1 MYLTLASLVFLH
13 TLDFYKQFGFLPP
26 VEQIINIWGILEE
39 QEPPVP
45 GDDAGDIELQARR
58 EWEAK
63 KKLVV
68 WWCDNYLVAAGG
80 ELTYGKTV
88 RYYKH
93 LAEAVEV
100 KGKKFV
106 LVETT
111 TEAYGMLVYDNCHG
125 KWNEIFAERVKDP
138 GFKIPKYSKE
148 DASTHK
154 YNVTKHTDP
163 QGGKNAGWKDSGREA
178 LNAFKKQLK
187 DFRANDRKNG
197 YPLLKKAL
205 QWLREENGITEES
218 YMPKRRGAKRKRQAT
233 VDKTNVVLLDEESDE
248 WSAGPDDE
256 ASVTEAEE
264 EDN

>member
-1 MYLTLASLVFLH
+1 MH
-13 TLDFYKQFGFLPP
+13 TLDFYKQFGFLPS

-93 LAEAVEV
+93 LADVVEV

-111 TEAYGMLVYDNCHG
+111 TEAYGMLVYDNCHD
-125 KWNEIFAERVKDP
+125 KWETIFAERVKDP
-138 GFKIPKYSKE
+138 GFKVPKYSKE
-148 DASTHK
+148 DRSTHK

-163 QGGKNAGWKDSGREA
+163 QGGKNAGWKESGRKA
-178 LNAFKKQLK
+178 LNDFKKQLK
-187 DFRANDRKNG
+187 DFRAKDRKNG

-205 QWLREENGITEES
+205 QWLREENGITEAS
-218 YMPKRRGAKRKRQAT
+218 HIPKRRGAKRKRQAT
-233 VDKTNVVLLDEESDE
+233 VDKDVVLLDEESDHY
-248 WSAGPDDE
+248 SVGPEDETVSGDSSDDE
-256 ASVTEAEE
+256 
-264 EDN
+264 